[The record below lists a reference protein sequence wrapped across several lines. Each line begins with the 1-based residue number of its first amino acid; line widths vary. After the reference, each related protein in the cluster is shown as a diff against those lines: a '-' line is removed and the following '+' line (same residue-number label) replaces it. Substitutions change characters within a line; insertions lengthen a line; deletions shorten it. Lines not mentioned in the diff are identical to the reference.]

1 MSNGIYLGKDYH
13 IHRED
18 GYHAALCYLQKKR
31 EERKANHVMAII
43 GWTIGA
49 LCVWGIIAVMYY
61 GY

>member
-1 MSNGIYLGKDYH
+1 MSLGKDYH
-13 IHRED
+13 IHQTE
-18 GYHAALCYLQKKR
+18 GYHAALRYLQKKR
-31 EERKANHVMAII
+31 EERKVNNSIAVI